1 MNNGEKAHI
10 RVHRRDQR
18 PHTPKG
24 QVSPVA
30 PEEIVCINQRR
41 DLHDRIDKLRL
52 KETSALEP
60 AYEKGLD

>member
-1 MNNGEKAHI
+1 MTKDHT
-10 RVHRRDQR
+10 
-18 PHTPKG
+18 TPKG
-24 QVSPVA
+24 QVPSVA

>member
-1 MNNGEKAHI
+1 MTKDHT
-10 RVHRRDQR
+10 
-18 PHTPKG
+18 TPKG
-24 QVSPVA
+24 QVPPVA

-41 DLHDRIDKLRL
+41 DPHDRIDKLRL

>member
-1 MNNGEKAHI
+1 MYKRQTYAFIDVTKDHT
-10 RVHRRDQR
+10 
-18 PHTPKG
+18 TPKG
-24 QVSPVA
+24 QVPPVA